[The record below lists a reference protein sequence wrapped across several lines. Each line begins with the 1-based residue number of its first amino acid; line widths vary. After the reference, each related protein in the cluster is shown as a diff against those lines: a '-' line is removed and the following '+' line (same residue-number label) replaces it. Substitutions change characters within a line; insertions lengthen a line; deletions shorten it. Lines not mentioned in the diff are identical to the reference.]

1 MPSPVLIVLVSL
13 LAADLLWWLRA
24 DCWARRSRHALG
36 WRLLLG
42 LFMGGQIALVLWIF
56 GGLVPVVSSLGRPS
70 QLLSAA
76 AYLWHLL
83 MLPAGW
89 ILVATTGILF
99 WAWRWGRQ
107 LAGWTAPRPWQQTTS
122 TEAGPAPFPPPTP
135 VPAVCTGETATR
147 RQFLGTLTTVT
158 PALLT
163 GAGMAYSRTQ
173 LCQFRIRPMDV
184 RLPNLP
190 PQLDGL
196 RIALVSDLH
205 VGTFTSGQTV
215 KRVVEET
222 SRLDAD
228 LVLLPGDLINNALAD
243 LSDALDAVSNMQSR
257 HGAYL
262 CVGNHDLIEDG
273 AEFIRR
279 VKARTPLLVNESR
292 GVSIR
297 GQHVQL
303 LGLPWNRD
311 ETLIASSVRQL
322 ARQIVPGAFPILLAH
337 HPHAFDAAAAV
348 GIPLT
353 VSGHTHGG
361 QLMLSDTVG
370 FGPLLYRYWSG
381 LYRKPAHNGAS
392 LVVSNGVGNWFPLR
406 IGAPAEI
413 IHLTLR
419 SVAQTTGRTRRA
431 PLSIS
436 SSGPPTL
443 PWTWPVDGATMLSG

>member
-1 MPSPVLIVLVSL
+1 MPSPVSIVLVSI
-13 LAADLLWWLRA
+13 LAADLLWWRRA
-24 DCWARRSRHALG
+24 DRRARQLPHVLG
-36 WRLLLG
+36 WRLLIG
-42 LFMGGQIALVLWIF
+42 LFMGGQIALVLWIL
-56 GGLVPVVSSLGRPS
+56 GGRVPVAPSLGRPP
-70 QLLSAA
+70 QFLSAA

-89 ILVATTGILF
+89 ALVATTGILF
-99 WAWRWGRQ
+99 WAWRWGRR
-107 LAGWTAPRPWQQTTS
+107 LAGWTAPCRRVASIET
-122 TEAGPAPFPPPTP
+122 GPAPLPPATSLSS
-135 VPAVCTGETATR
+135 VCTGETANR
-147 RQFLGTLTTVT
+147 RRFLGMLTTVT

-163 GAGMAYSRTQ
+163 GAGVAYSRTQ
-173 LCQFRIRPMDV
+173 LRQFRIRPISV
-184 RLPNLP
+184 ALPGLP
-190 PQLDGL
+190 PELDGL
-196 RIALVSDLH
+196 QIALVSDLH

-228 LVLLPGDLINNALAD
+228 LVLLPGDLINNTLAD

-279 VKARTPLLVNESR
+279 VRARAPLLVNESR
-292 GVSIR
+292 VVPIR
-297 GQHVQL
+297 GQRVQL
-303 LGLPWNRD
+303 LGLPWNRA
-311 ETLIASSVRQL
+311 EALIASSVQQL
-322 ARQIVPGAFPILLAH
+322 ARQIAPGVFPILLAH
-337 HPHAFDAAAAV
+337 HPHAFDSAAAV

-361 QLMLSDTVG
+361 QLMLSDAVG

-406 IGAPAEI
+406 TGAPAEI

-419 SVAQTTGRTRRA
+419 SVAQTTGGHA
-431 PLSIS
+431 S
-436 SSGPPTL
+436 SR
-443 PWTWPVDGATMLSG
+443 

>member
-1 MPSPVLIVLVSL
+1 MLSPVLIVLVSIV
-13 LAADLLWWLRA
+13 AADLLWWLRA
-24 DCWARRSRHALG
+24 NRRTRRFRHALG
-36 WRLLLG
+36 WRLLIG
-42 LFMGGQIALVLWIF
+42 LFMGGQIALVLWIL
-56 GGLVPVVSSLGRPS
+56 GGLFPAVSARVRPP
-70 QLLSAA
+70 QFLSAA

-83 MLPAGW
+83 ILPACW
-89 ILVATTGILF
+89 ILVAIAAILF
-99 WAWRWGRQ
+99 AAWRSGRR
-107 LAGWTAPRPWQQTTS
+107 LAVWTAPSRRVAS
-122 TEAGPAPFPPPTP
+122 TQADPVPFPAVIPF
-135 VPAVCTGETATR
+135 PAAPARETTTR
-147 RQFLGTLTTVT
+147 RRFLGMLTTAT

-163 GAGMAYSRTQ
+163 GAGVGYSRKQ
-173 LCQFRIRPMDV
+173 LREFRIRPIGV
-184 RLPNLP
+184 ALPGLP
-190 PQLDGL
+190 PELDGL

-205 VGTFTSGQTV
+205 VGTFTNGQTV

-273 AEFIRR
+273 AKFIRG
-279 VKARTPLLVNESR
+279 VKARVPLLVDESR
-292 GVSIR
+292 IVRIR
-297 GQHVQL
+297 GRIVQL

-311 ETLIASSVRQL
+311 ETRIASSVRQL
-322 ARQIVPGAFPILLAH
+322 ARQIAPGAFPILLAH

-361 QLMLSDTVG
+361 QLMLSDAVG
-370 FGPLLYRYWSG
+370 FGSLMYRYWSG
-381 LYRKPAHNGAS
+381 LYRKPAPNGAS

-419 SVAQTTGRTRRA
+419 SVAPTTGE
-431 PLSIS
+431 
-436 SSGPPTL
+436 
-443 PWTWPVDGATMLSG
+443 MLHRLE

>member
-1 MPSPVLIVLVSL
+1 MPSPFSIVLISI
-13 LAADLLWWLRA
+13 LAADLLWWWYA
-24 DCWARRSRHALG
+24 DSRARRWRRALG

-42 LFMGGQIALVLWIF
+42 LFMVGQIALVLWIL
-56 GGLVPVVSSLGRPS
+56 GGRLPGVSSLGRPP

-83 MLPAGW
+83 LLPAGW
-89 ILVATTGILF
+89 AFVAITAILF
-99 WAWRWGRQ
+99 GAWRWGRR
-107 LAGWTAPRPWQQTTS
+107 LAEWIAPGRRAAS
-122 TEAGPAPFPPPTP
+122 TEVGSAALPPATP
-135 VPAVCTGETATR
+135 VPADPTGETASR
-147 RQFLGTLTTVT
+147 RQFLGMLTTVT
-158 PALLT
+158 PALVT
-163 GAGMAYSRTQ
+163 GAGVAYSPTQ
-173 LCQFRIRPMDV
+173 LREFRIRPMDV
-184 RLPNLP
+184 ALPGLP
-190 PQLDGL
+190 PELDGL

-205 VGTFTSGQTV
+205 VGTFTSGQIV
-215 KRVVEET
+215 RRVVEET

-273 AEFIRR
+273 AEFVRR
-279 VKARTPLLVNESR
+279 VRVRVPLLINESR
-292 GVSIR
+292 LIPIR
-297 GQHVQL
+297 GQLVQL

-311 ETLIASSVRQL
+311 EAAIASSVRQL
-322 ARQIVPGAFPILLAH
+322 ARQIAPGAFPILLAH

-361 QLMLSDTVG
+361 QLMLSDAVG
-370 FGPLLYRYWSG
+370 FGPLMYRYWSG
-381 LYRKPAHNGAS
+381 LYRKPAPNGAS

-419 SVAQTTGRTRRA
+419 LAAPTTGGQASAR
-431 PLSIS
+431 
-436 SSGPPTL
+436 
-443 PWTWPVDGATMLSG
+443 